1 MPADTDPYVPAN
13 PGDLITAEMWNQMQ
27 LKIKADIVTTVDKE
41 IEEITEVDHAGDAG
55 KLDGKTPRE
64 LADEIVERALR
75 ELAQKSGYRRI
86 HTVLKAGDLRK
97 IEHKLGLAP
106 LVDVYRLEYFP
117 VVYREDDQTYLS
129 WATFY
134 LYHSNE
140 SKIRFTPPGG
150 GKAVSVEIESPAE
163 APFKLKFSDLL
174 ERYRVPFDDE
184 SSLEDLEAEFWQA
197 FFASPNEGFDDDQYG
212 HSPWFERCCKEK
224 TTVKQLKRAGDWD
237 EVWLKM
243 MPVKQA
249 LFLPHSGNVFGPPPA
264 EIGPGPRPLPNEL
277 VPIFDPALVDIFHA
291 DFDTIGLSLRR
302 DPKVTYSEEK
312 VWRDRLGLPVP
323 FERSP
328 QSPLPTIAETFP
340 DSANELKV
348 MILLKV

>member
-13 PGDLITAEMWNQMQ
+13 PGDLITAEMWNSMQ
-27 LKIKADIVTTVDKE
+27 LKIKADIVTTVDQE
-41 IEEITEVDHAGDAG
+41 IEEITDVDHAGDAS

-86 HTVLKAGDLRK
+86 HTVLKAGDFHK

-106 LVDVYRLEYFP
+106 LVDIYRLEYFP

-134 LYHSNE
+134 LRHSSE
-140 SKIRFTPPGG
+140 SRIRFSPPAPA
-150 GKAVSVEIESPAE
+150 KAVSVELEGSSGPA
-163 APFKLKFSDLL
+163 FKLKFSDLL
-174 ERYRVPFDDE
+174 ERYRVEFDDD
-184 SSLEDLEAEFWQA
+184 SSLDDLETEFWQA
-197 FFASPNEGFDDDQYG
+197 FLASPNEGFDDNQYG

-237 EVWLKM
+237 ELWLQM

-249 LFLPHSGNVFGPPPA
+249 VFLPFFGNVFGA
-264 EIGPGPRPLPNEL
+264 AGPQGEGAP
-277 VPIFDPALVDIFHA
+277 DPVVVDVFHT
-291 DFDTIGLSLRR
+291 DFDTTAFVLR
-302 DPKVTYSEEK
+302 PNPTVTYSEEK
-312 VWRDRLGLPVP
+312 GWRDRLGLGGAAEGRV
-323 FERSP
+323 SV
-328 QSPLPTIAETFP
+328 LPTIAETFP
-340 DSANELKV
+340 DSEKELKV